1 MDVRYFNE
9 FNEKWGKTFGYQ
21 FDKRTTSIKQITQ
34 EPSRNVKSVKER
46 HQNHFNNV
54 RLVSVLLT

>member
-1 MDVRYFNE
+1 MNVRYFNE
-9 FNEKWGKTFGYQ
+9 FNKKWGKTFRYQ

-34 EPSRNVKSVKER
+34 EPSRNVKPVKEK
-46 HQNHFNNV
+46 HQNDFNNV